1 MVQKPRSD
9 RSINYYTTQQIH
21 ELWQTNSPRQL
32 AIAFADAVSQRVWE
46 QVPFL
51 PAVESKREI
60 RTYTMVSWLR
70 DRIGAE
76 PDEFMRTIAG
86 HNPSAEEGSNAAELM
101 IRQLAD
107 EEPDSLRE
115 LCQDYRHGE
124 TNMIGW
130 NGLLKQKEAT
140 DPAWYTARLALQEAL
155 QDKPGPKTKGDNATP
170 WR

>member
-1 MVQKPRSD
+1 MTTSHELAAIDAAEAWFKSLDPTVR
-9 RSINYYTTQQIH
+9 INYYTTQQIH

-107 EEPDSLRE
+107 EEPDHCVSCVRTT
-115 LCQDYRHGE
+115 G
-124 TNMIGW
+124 
-130 NGLLKQKEAT
+130 
-140 DPAWYTARLALQEAL
+140 TA
-155 QDKPGPKTKGDNATP
+155 KPT
-170 WR
+170 